1 MTSNETQQPGH
12 NICPLCGKVLTSGEE
27 KSKFVEVS
35 IDGASYRF
43 DSKDCAIMFK
53 RFLSVYGD
61 DFKRYSGQH
70 QYISD
75 PFWDRAIPKEEE
87 LKEIEA
93 EQLKNISDTVH
104 EKSTRDIVVISDAL
118 EIQQLGFDLLRSAKE
133 DIAII
138 FSTGNA
144 FLRQV
149 RIGGIQLLEE
159 VKKARMDLSIRII
172 TPTNEDIRKI
182 SVDLKRRLGVD
193 VKHIV
198 EFMQSKITLVMVDR
212 KYSLA
217 VELKDDTIDSI
228 YEAAGLGIYSNHKS
242 TVLSYIT
249 IFESL
254 WKELELNEH
263 VANLCEQLRFRE
275 KMQTEFI
282 NIAAHEFR
290 APIQPIL
297 GLAEILKAREKVDI
311 EKQQELLTVIIR
323 NAKRLKTLTENILDI
338 TRIENRPLILHQ
350 EFLNIEDVISDAI
363 QDVESQSEYKRS
375 IVKIIYNPSGINDKI
390 GLVRADKGRII
401 QVISNLLDNAV
412 KFTEEGIIYIN
423 LDKKANEN
431 EIVVSIVD
439 NGIGISSDIEPLLF
453 TKFMTKANKGT
464 GLGLYISKSIIDAH
478 GGTIWAENNKKGKGA
493 TFRFSLPIE
502 SNNRIITN

>member
-12 NICPLCGKVLTSGEE
+12 DICPLCGKILTSGED
-27 KSKFVEVS
+27 KSKFVEDT
-35 IDGASYRF
+35 IDGVSYRF

-61 DFKRYSGQH
+61 GFKRFSRQH

-75 PFWDRAIPKEEE
+75 PFWDRAIPKEDE
-87 LKEIEA
+87 LKEIEE
-93 EQLKNISDTVH
+93 EQMKNISDTIH
-104 EKSTRDIVVISDAL
+104 EKSTRDIVVISDPL

-133 DIAII
+133 DITII

-159 VKKARMDLSIRII
+159 VKKARKDLNIRII

-198 EFMQSKITLVMVDR
+198 DSMQSKITLVMVDR

-275 KMQTEFI
+275 RMQTEFI

-297 GLAEILKAREKVDI
+297 GLAEILRTREKVDI

-323 NAKRLKTLTENILDI
+323 NAKRL
-338 TRIENRPLILHQ
+338 
-350 EFLNIEDVISDAI
+350 
-363 QDVESQSEYKRS
+363 
-375 IVKIIYNPSGINDKI
+375 
-390 GLVRADKGRII
+390 
-401 QVISNLLDNAV
+401 
-412 KFTEEGIIYIN
+412 
-423 LDKKANEN
+423 
-431 EIVVSIVD
+431 
-439 NGIGISSDIEPLLF
+439 
-453 TKFMTKANKGT
+453 
-464 GLGLYISKSIIDAH
+464 
-478 GGTIWAENNKKGKGA
+478 
-493 TFRFSLPIE
+493 
-502 SNNRIITN
+502 